1 MTRMVFIFLLISG
14 LSGCVTVSTSPSQQ
28 KQDPYKAS
36 ESRISLGLAYLKAG
50 QWERAR
56 QNLEQAVQFAP
67 KYYRARIS
75 LAYYLQTVG
84 EDKQA
89 ETHYRQ
95 ALKESPLNGDV
106 QNNYGVF
113 LCRQARF
120 SEAQRA
126 FKKAIEKPH
135 YYKLAASYEN
145 AALCALKEKDRSNA
159 KRWFA
164 KALDHEPNRL
174 MSTVQLANM
183 EVADGDYK
191 DARLRLH
198 SFHKRYGYRPDTLL
212 TLAEL
217 EDKAGRPEKSEKYA
231 GLLALQF
238 PESREYKQYLENE
251 Y

>member
-1 MTRMVFIFLLISG
+1 MTRIVFILLIVSG
-14 LSGCVTVSTSPSQQ
+14 LSACVTVNTSVSQQ
-28 KQDPYKAS
+28 KDPYKAS
-36 ESRISLGLAYLKAG
+36 DSRISLGLAYLKVG

-56 QNLEQAVQFAP
+56 QNLEQAVHFAP

-84 EDKQA
+84 EDEQA
-89 ETHYRQ
+89 EIHYRQ
-95 ALKESPLNGDV
+95 ALKDSPANGDV

-120 SEAQRA
+120 SEAQQA

-135 YYKLAASYEN
+135 YYKFAASYEN

-174 MSTVQLANM
+174 TSTLQLANM

-212 TLAEL
+212 TLIEL
-217 EDKAGRPEKSEKYA
+217 ENKAGRPEESEKYV